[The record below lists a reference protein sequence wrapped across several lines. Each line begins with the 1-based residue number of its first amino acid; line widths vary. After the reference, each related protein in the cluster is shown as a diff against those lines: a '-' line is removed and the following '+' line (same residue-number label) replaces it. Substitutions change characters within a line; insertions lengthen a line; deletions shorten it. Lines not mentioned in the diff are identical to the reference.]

1 MEEIVK
7 HYLDDNKV
15 LIEKYRKA
23 EQKYIKKLGSKYV
36 TIQIDLD
43 IEEEKNKK
51 MFYALANSKI
61 CLDDY
66 LISKLKIY
74 IVEKEM
80 EKLWESLQAYKEYG
94 I

>member
-7 HYLDDNKV
+7 HYLEEDV
-15 LIEKYRKA
+15 LIEKYTKA
-23 EQKYIKKLGSKYV
+23 EERYLKKLGDKYE

-43 IEEEKNKK
+43 YMSEEEIKK
-51 MFYALANSKI
+51 IFRALANAEI

-66 LISKLKIY
+66 LVSCLKKF

-80 EKLWESLQAYKEYG
+80 EKL
-94 I
+94 